1 MAKEEAKKKSEKDAW
16 KRAEFQVWW
25 QVNSERKAR
34 ENAKVKAVM
43 EVMRALIV
51 QKEAQGEKPKPKVH
65 GMELF
70 SSLLLLIYSFN
81 F

>member
-1 MAKEEAKKKSEKDAW
+1 MAKEEAKKKFEKDAW

-51 QKEAQGEKPKPKVH
+51 QKAAQGEKPKPKVH